1 MLKTWGPVSP
11 PPFFWKFGGRFNSPP
26 SPPPPCTRWSGS
38 ALSGERTVSYHS
50 SIQELLIINTLYLQ
64 AFLNYRYIALG
75 TLSQLQI
82 RPLKSA
88 GPINTILIP
97 DLLHS
102 YAFHAISSFPKLRF
116 TQWNST
122 LQKYLFDW
130 KLNAPPPK
138 MTLSPTQ
145 WPNTKKKVLIDMPTP
160 WLIFACMR
168 WNVMLYRC
176 AILMLRRAEQ
186 LSISK

>member
-1 MLKTWGPVSP
+1 MRSCQP
-11 PPFFWKFGGRFNSPP
+11 PPFFLKIWLEVQLPT
-26 SPPPPCTRWSGS
+26 PPCTRWSGS

-116 TQWNST
+116 IQWNST

-145 WPNTKKKVLIDMPTP
+145 WPNQKKSFNRYAHSLAHICLYAMECDALPM
-160 WLIFACMR
+160 CHS
-168 WNVMLYRC
+168 NV
-176 AILMLRRAEQ
+176 EK
-186 LSISK
+186 SITIKY